1 MNCVLNSRFSVVQF
15 LARSGNCEGAKKKKK
30 NVINANFNIELA
42 DIQTAQENYKN
53 KFSIPGVVEVEFT
66 VRCDLHG
73 QVPLTSAARPV
84 RFFSFVSNVSMATES
99 HKK

>member
-1 MNCVLNSRFSVVQF
+1 MCLTHGFLSYNSLQEVATVK
-15 LARSGNCEGAKKKKK
+15 EPKKKK